1 MCHGVFAHFGRLA
14 DGLFVVFGAFRRHFP
29 AGFQTFT
36 QQICALCGAPGA
48 FLREGFNRSA
58 HRSALV
64 RQLSEGIGAGA
75 AMPAGQDFAERLG
88 AWLSVADAIAL
99 RTALLSIPAAKPGH
113 VATTNTHT
121 NTTTTRSHA
130 PPSLTDELQRVRA
143 TLTQSITSVEV
154 ARPIQGRADHSSHA
168 AVVAPVIA
176 LDPAAEFAML
186 HQRYVEQQRR
196 MEMSVDALRSHA
208 RERLSAASPELAQ
221 LAALDGVMDQM
232 LGGREQHL
240 LSTVPT
246 FLKKRFELLRRQ
258 AVAEAEADLS
268 RLPAWL
274 VQLTAEFEQALLA
287 ELDLRLQP
295 VAGMA
300 EALAHASH

>member
-1 MCHGVFAHFGRLA
+1 M
-14 DGLFVVFGAFRRHFP
+14 
-29 AGFQTFT
+29 
-36 QQICALCGAPGA
+36 
-48 FLREGFNRSA
+48 
-58 HRSALV
+58 
-64 RQLSEGIGAGA
+64 GA
-75 AMPAGQDFAERLG
+75 AAPAGQDFAERLG
-88 AWLSVADAIAL
+88 AWLSVADSISL
-99 RTALLSIPAAKPGH
+99 RTALQAIPATKFAKAS
-113 VATTNTHT
+113 VAPN
-121 NTTTTRSHA
+121 SA
-130 PPSLTDELQRVRA
+130 PPALAEELQRVRA
-143 TLTQSITSVEV
+143 TLTKSITTVE
-154 ARPIQGRADHSSHA
+154 ATPSSRSRADHSAHG
-168 AVVAPVIA
+168 AVNAPPIP

-186 HQRYVEQQRR
+186 HQRYGEQQRR
-196 MEMSVDALRSHA
+196 MEMSVDALRAHA
-208 RERLSAASPELAQ
+208 RQVLSQTSPELAQ